1 MPALKNIC
9 SEDTGSMA
17 TTLHD
22 LSVKCYLQTLTGV
35 EGFLAKGLA
44 YCEAQG
50 IDPDEIVATRLYP
63 DMFPFSFQLLSVT
76 HHSLGAIRGIEAGVF
91 TPPPPLPTL
100 RYAGWQAAL
109 SDARETLTAMVPEA
123 VNALEGKDLEFRFG
137 DFKLPFVAE
146 DFVLSFSL
154 PNLHFHA
161 TTAYD
166 ILRMKGVPLGKRD
179 YTGPMRIKR

>member
-1 MPALKNIC
+1 
-9 SEDTGSMA
+9 MA
-17 TTLHD
+17 TSFHD
-22 LSVKCYLQTLTGV
+22 LSVRCYLQTLTGV
-35 EGFLAKGLA
+35 EGYLAKGLA
-44 YCEAQG
+44 YCLEHG
-50 IDPDEIVATRLYP
+50 IDPAGIVETRVYP
-63 DMFPFSFQLLSVT
+63 DMLPFSFQLWSVA

-91 TPPPPLPTL
+91 TPPPPIPTL
-100 RYAGWQAAL
+100 DYAGWQKL
-109 SDARETLTAMVPEA
+109 VSDSRETLAAMTPDA
-123 VNALEGKDLEFRFG
+123 VNALEGKDLLFKLG